1 MLVLLNQYGYR
12 GFNRFLINPSSAR
25 AAREVQWMAK
35 LKTEIVD
42 LVVTSKQPPRT
53 GRVTPEQAIAA
64 ARANSR
70 IEHLLRDLKPV
81 RSTVEFSDQWNVW
94 LIHFYS
100 RDRHVAFASVSADGV
115 VLEVAPPE
123 TDDQE
128 HDESRED
135 PHPRTNQDPPSTGGP

>member
-1 MLVLLNQYGYR
+1 
-12 GFNRFLINPSSAR
+12 
-25 AAREVQWMAK
+25 MAE
-35 LKTEIVD
+35 LKPEIVG
-42 LVVTSKQPPRT
+42 LVVASKQPPRT
-53 GRVTPEQAIAA
+53 QRVTREQAIAA

-100 RDRHVAFASVSADGV
+100 GDRHVAFASVSSDGV

-135 PHPRTNQDPPSTGGP
+135 PHARNNQDPRPAGGP